1 MSWQS
6 WTETPDV
13 NRVPRN
19 PSSTCS
25 ISAFCSEISSD
36 TYKQQTLKTI
46 SILSFFLGK
55 KGLPHHFLLLFTCYV
70 TILIDFRV
78 SDPKN
83 IPRKNTLISKSSKV
97 IFNLNR
103 AFVKFLVLLNNL
115 NVTRAQVGYLNN
127 LEQLKKSCMNKNRKQ
142 ESTSHS

>member
-1 MSWQS
+1 
-6 WTETPDV
+6 
-13 NRVPRN
+13 
-19 PSSTCS
+19 
-25 ISAFCSEISSD
+25 
-36 TYKQQTLKTI
+36 
-46 SILSFFLGK
+46 
-55 KGLPHHFLLLFTCYV
+55 LLLFTCYV

-97 IFNLNR
+97 IFNFIR

-127 LEQLKKSCMNKNRKQ
+127 LEQLKKTCMNKNGKQ

>member
-1 MSWQS
+1 MRNSF
-6 WTETPDV
+6 TKCYV

-25 ISAFCSEISSD
+25 ISAFCSEISSE
-36 TYKQQTLKTI
+36 TNKQTLKTI
-46 SILSFFLGK
+46 SILSFFKKK

-70 TILIDFRV
+70 MILIDFRV

>member
-1 MSWQS
+1 MS
-6 WTETPDV
+6 TEFLETLPQPV
-13 NRVPRN
+13 AYQ
-19 PSSTCS
+19 PSVLKFHLKH
-25 ISAFCSEISSD
+25 ISGKRLKPLASS
-36 TYKQQTLKTI
+36 
-46 SILSFFLGK
+46 SFFRK

-83 IPRKNTLISKSSKV
+83 IPRKNTLIRKSSQV

-127 LEQLKKSCMNKNRKQ
+127 LEQLKKTCMNKNRKQ

>member
-1 MSWQS
+1 MRNSF
-6 WTETPDV
+6 TKCYV

-25 ISAFCSEISSD
+25 ISAFCSEISSE

-46 SILSFFLGK
+46 SILSLKK
-55 KGLPHHFLLLFTCYV
+55 KGLPQPFLLLFTCYV

-127 LEQLKKSCMNKNRKQ
+127 LEQLKKTCMNKNRKQ
-142 ESTSHS
+142 ESTSHC

>member
-1 MSWQS
+1 MLCPDKAEQRRLMS
-6 WTETPDV
+6 TEFLETLPQPV
-13 NRVPRN
+13 AYQ
-19 PSSTCS
+19 PSGLK
-25 ISAFCSEISSD
+25 FHLKHISS
-36 TYKQQTLKTI
+36 KHSKPLA
-46 SILSFFLGK
+46 SSFF
-55 KGLPHHFLLLFTCYV
+55 GLPHHFFVIFTCYV
-70 TILIDFRV
+70 TILIDLRV

-115 NVTRAQVGYLNN
+115 NVTRAQIGYLNN
-127 LEQLKKSCMNKNRKQ
+127 LEQLKKTCMNKNRKQ